1 MRIHKLIISSVL
13 VTALAAVTGCSGAAP
28 GGAPA
33 AGDGSKQD
41 STVLRLNYGESQYAA
56 AVLKAFQQ
64 EHPDIKVE
72 VTHAA
77 VTFEDG
83 SVQTNLR
90 SGHGADVLLV
100 NSGPGRVAPLARAGL
115 IADLTDV
122 YDGGARQQYPK
133 DVLDQ
138 ITTDK
143 KIYEVVE
150 GRDIF
155 ELHYNQKILDR
166 AGVQPP
172 KTWSDLIASCK
183 PLAEAG
189 VQPLVVGARDNFAGG
204 WLTGTLLQSSAGTAT
219 MRDVLFDNGSFAQQP
234 VLDGAAK
241 IGQLIKNGCLDGKK
255 GLAFDGDQATATFA
269 RGKAAMIVAT
279 QALDADLQQDK
290 VDTSALHAI
299 PMPSDDPA
307 NAHPTSGLAVSWI
320 VNANSRSLP
329 AAKEWIRWVS
339 SEKYLTIAAQ
349 NGYTFG
355 PTHLVPDS
363 VQLDPAIAKAVK
375 DANTETGFNPSV
387 YLSADGKDAWYAA
400 VQGLLAGRDPK
411 PLLQAIDTS
420 RADGGE

>member
-1 MRIHKLIISSVL
+1 MRIRNVILSSVL
-13 VTALAAVTGCSGAAP
+13 VTALTAAAGCSGAAP
-28 GGAPA
+28 GGAPG
-33 AGDGSKQD
+33 AGDGGKQD
-41 STVLRLNYGESQYAA
+41 STVLRLNYGESQYAT
-56 AVLKAFQQ
+56 AVLKAFEQQ
-64 EHPDIKVE
+64 HPDIKVE
-72 VTHAA
+72 VTHAS

-100 NSGPGRVAPLARAGL
+100 NSGPGRVAPLAKAGL

-122 YDGGARQQYPK
+122 YDAGARRQYPK

-166 AGVQPP
+166 AGVQAP
-172 KTWSDLIASCK
+172 KTWSDLLASCK
-183 PLAEAG
+183 PLAKAG

-219 MRDVLFDNGSFAQQP
+219 MRDVLFDNGSFAQQR
-234 VLDGAAK
+234 VLQGAAK

-279 QALDADLQQDK
+279 QALDADLKQDK
-290 VDTSALHAI
+290 VDTSTLHAI
-299 PMPSDDPA
+299 PMPSVDPA

-320 VNANSRSLP
+320 VNANSPSLP

-363 VQLDPAIAKAVK
+363 VQLDPAIAKAVQ
-375 DANTETGFNPSV
+375 DANVETGFNPSV
-387 YLSADGKDAWYAA
+387 YLSADAKDAWYAA

-411 PLLQAIDTS
+411 PLLQAIDSS
-420 RADGGE
+420 RADGGN